1 VRVGVTTPADRPIWE
16 EVLTADPHALVTQT
30 PAWLDC
36 LCDVGG
42 YADASR
48 LYELPDGRRLVLP
61 LARRVGT
68 GGIATQA
75 SLPESW
81 GFGGL
86 VAEGGLRPGDVE
98 AVLSDLAG
106 SRSLRTS
113 LRPNPLAAGLWAAAL
128 GRGAAVAVP
137 RLAHALDLDGG
148 FGRVWRERF
157 TGHTRRAVQKAERSG
172 LTVECD
178 TTGRLVPVY
187 YGLYER
193 SLERWADTLHEPLWL
208 ARLRARRRDPQRKI
222 EALARALG
230 AAARVW
236 VASLDG
242 RPAAAI
248 LVLQG
253 ANAHY
258 TRGAMDR
265 ELAAPTRANQLLHR
279 LAIEDACAA
288 GCRAYHMGESG
299 TSSGLARFK
308 EGFGARPHGYAE
320 YHLERIPITATDR
333 YVRSA
338 VKRAI
343 GFREAR

>member
-1 VRVGVTTPADRPIWE
+1 VCVGVTTPADRQIWA
-16 EVLTADPHALVTQT
+16 EVLAADPQALVTQT

-61 LARRVGT
+61 LARRVT
-68 GGIATQA
+68 AGGISTQA

-81 GFGGL
+81 GFGGP
-86 VAEGGLRPGDVE
+86 VAEGGVRPGDVE
-98 AVLSDLAG
+98 ALLADLAG
-106 SRSLRTS
+106 SRPLRTS
-113 LRPNPLAAGLWAAAL
+113 LRPNPLTAEHWAGAL
-128 GRGAAVAVP
+128 QGGAVAVP
-137 RLAHALDLDGG
+137 RLAHVLDLAGG
-148 FGRVWRERF
+148 FDRVWKERF
-157 TGHTRRAVQKAERSG
+157 TSHARRAVQKAERSG

-230 AAARVW
+230 PAARVW

-299 TSSGLARFK
+299 SSSGLARFK
-308 EGFGARPHGYAE
+308 EGFGARAYPYAE
-320 YHLERIPITATDR
+320 YHLERLPLTATDR

>member
-1 VRVGVTTPADRPIWE
+1 MHVGVTTPADRQTWRD
-16 EVLTADPHALVTQT
+16 VLATDPHALVTQT

-61 LARRVGT
+61 LARRVGA

-75 SLPESW
+75 SLPQSW

-86 VAEGGLRPGDVE
+86 VAEGGLHPGDVQ
-98 AVLSDLAG
+98 AVLGDIAT

-113 LRPNPLAAGLWAAAL
+113 LRPNPLGAESWAAAL
-128 GRGAAVAVP
+128 PSGAVAVP
-137 RLAHALDLDGG
+137 RLAHVLHLGGG
-148 FGRVWRERF
+148 FDRVWKERF
-157 TGHTRRAVQKAERSG
+157 SSNARRAVQKAERSG

-248 LVLQG
+248 LVLRG

-279 LAIEDACAA
+279 LAIEDACTA
-288 GCRAYHMGESG
+288 GCQAYHMGESG

-308 EGFGARPHGYAE
+308 EGFGARPYRYAE
-320 YHLERIPITATDR
+320 YHLERLPFTATDR